1 MSLLTLYFGSVIS
14 LGVFFAIVGLQN
26 ASAKTKKID
35 EKEL

>member
-14 LGVFFAIVGLQN
+14 LGIIFAIVGIQN

-35 EKEL
+35 EIER